1 MGYEVQLY
9 NPNSGQVI
17 HHQVGGLS
25 THYIIT
31 DQDKIQIDLEE
42 TYVQVIIYPTHHD
55 MKAFLHILLHGIEI
69 TM

>member
-9 NPNSGQVI
+9 NHNSGQVV

-31 DQDKIQIDLEE
+31 DQDKIQVDLEE
-42 TYVQVIIYPTHHD
+42 SYVQVIIYLT
-55 MKAFLHILLHGIEI
+55 HGIKKLPLHSL
-69 TM
+69 TWH